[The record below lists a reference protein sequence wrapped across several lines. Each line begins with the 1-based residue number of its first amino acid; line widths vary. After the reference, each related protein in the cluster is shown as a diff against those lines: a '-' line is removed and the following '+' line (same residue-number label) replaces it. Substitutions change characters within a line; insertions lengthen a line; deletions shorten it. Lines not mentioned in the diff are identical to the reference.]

1 MLTPGDI
8 LWNGRA
14 IGRQNHARIDH
25 VYITKVVE
33 DYAGPEHGT
42 EYCETGADTDN
53 YCNAL
58 DVTGVERF
66 ENPLTDTVEEFKSY
80 GEGLRGTEDY
90 AIGAA
95 LFWAIVGGQRHQN
108 LYGPFYVYEVEP
120 LGQVERDTDYPE
132 LGPEIQRTA
141 CPVRVVRRISDE
153 DIDRIL
159 PHVTAGHR
167 WERNSKS
174 VVEEKTS
181 HQEQDPLSPEEVSS
195 LLDEL
200 LG

>member
-1 MLTPGDI
+1 MSTPAAPAAKFFHGTVADLSVGDI

-14 IGRQNHARIDH
+14 VGKQNHTRIDH

-42 EYCETGADTDN
+42 EYCKTGADTDN

-66 ENPLTDTVEEFKSY
+66 ENPLTGKVQEYEIH
-80 GEGLRGTEDY
+80 GEGIRGTEDY

-95 LFWAIVGGQRHQN
+95 LFWAIVGGQRHKN
-108 LYGPFYVYEVEP
+108 LRGPFYVYEVQP
-120 LGQVERDTDYPE
+120 MGQVERDSDYPE

-141 CPVRVVRRISDE
+141 CPVKVVRRVSVE
-153 DIDRIL
+153 EIDRIL
-159 PHVTAGHR
+159 PHVTVGNR
-167 WERNSKS
+167 WIRDNAE
-174 VVEEKTS
+174 
-181 HQEQDPLSPEEVSS
+181 QEQATE
-195 LLDEL
+195 
-200 LG
+200 